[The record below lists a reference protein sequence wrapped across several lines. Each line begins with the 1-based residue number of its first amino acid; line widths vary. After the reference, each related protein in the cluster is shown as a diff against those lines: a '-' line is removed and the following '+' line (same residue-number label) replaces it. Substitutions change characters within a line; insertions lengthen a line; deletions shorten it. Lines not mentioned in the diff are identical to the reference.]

1 MKSKRNG
8 DAGERLVAEALR
20 ERGYWVHLT
29 QRNRMGQQ
37 PVDVIAAKG
46 GCFLLMDAKY
56 ISEERAS
63 FPFSDIAPDQETCL
77 GYAKSKGIKGLGFAL
92 CFARDLA
99 NIRFLGYDD
108 YERLAKEGKKSVNME
123 TLETLQSALEELEND
138 N

>member
-46 GCFLLMDAKY
+46 GCVRLFDDMY
-56 ISEERAS
+56 IS
-63 FPFSDIAPDQETCL
+63 DD
-77 GYAKSKGIKGLGFAL
+77 
-92 CFARDLA
+92 RD
-99 NIRFLGYDD
+99 
-108 YERLAKEGKKSVNME
+108 
-123 TLETLQSALEELEND
+123 
-138 N
+138 